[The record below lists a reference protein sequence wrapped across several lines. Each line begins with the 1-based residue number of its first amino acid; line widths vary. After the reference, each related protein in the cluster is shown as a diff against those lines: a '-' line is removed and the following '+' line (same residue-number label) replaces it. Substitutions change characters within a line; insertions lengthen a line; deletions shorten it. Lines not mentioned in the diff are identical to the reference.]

1 MTNVTT
7 FVVVKNLCQVLLTK
21 PMTSKP
27 PWPFLF
33 DSSHLGFPGPHGE
46 KGLPGFPGLPGK
58 DGLPGKVGS
67 PGLPGSKGSPW

>member
-1 MTNVTT
+1 
-7 FVVVKNLCQVLLTK
+7 
-21 PMTSKP
+21 MTSKP
-27 PWPFLF
+27 PWPFIF

-67 PGLPGSKGSPW
+67 PGLPGPKGAPGDILGAENGAPGEQGDRKSVV